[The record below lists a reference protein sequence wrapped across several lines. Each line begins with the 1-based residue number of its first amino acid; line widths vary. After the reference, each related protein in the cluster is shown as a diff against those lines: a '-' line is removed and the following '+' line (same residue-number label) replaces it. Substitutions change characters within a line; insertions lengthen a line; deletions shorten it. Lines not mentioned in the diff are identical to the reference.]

1 MFTDQFMRTRGRW
14 SGFCLMG
21 WERGWGRGRGDV
33 MRKGFVAI
41 TEVALNL
48 SIFNYFFYF
57 WGETFDIKKIMAKMR
72 VLHERC

>member
-1 MFTDQFMRTRGRW
+1 
-14 SGFCLMG
+14 
-21 WERGWGRGRGDV
+21 

-57 WGETFDIKKIMAKMR
+57 GGETFDIKKIMAKMR
-72 VLHERC
+72 V